1 MGKRKDSRK
10 SARKKA
16 KTEQAVNGETLRGAV
31 GWAVDARIF
40 TSLKFH
46 GNTKWQVLD
55 LIVLTVVW
63 VWSASPQ
70 LTGAFVEAS
79 HWSKRVLGRVAVTT
93 YQGLL
98 GALVTWTP
106 QPLPLLWDRLHELM
120 QEYGVYC
127 APKTG
132 PPKGVSYCKPANVR
146 SP

>member
-79 HWSKRVLGRVAVTT
+79 VGTSGGDNLSGAAWGLGDMDAATAAAALGSSARVDARV
-93 YQGLL
+93 
-98 GALVTWTP
+98 W
-106 QPLPLLWDRLHELM
+106 R
-120 QEYGVYC
+120 
-127 APKTG
+127 
-132 PPKGVSYCKPANVR
+132 
-146 SP
+146 